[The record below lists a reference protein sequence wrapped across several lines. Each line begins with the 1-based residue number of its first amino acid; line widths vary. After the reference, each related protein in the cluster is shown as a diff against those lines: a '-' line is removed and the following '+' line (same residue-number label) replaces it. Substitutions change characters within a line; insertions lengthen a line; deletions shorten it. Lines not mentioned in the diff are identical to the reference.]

1 MKSTKLIFLVVCL
14 LLLVLTMS
22 CTMRTVRTDDQGNT
36 VTDTKLDV
44 EKTCFIVRSAVNIG
58 LPLAIENYKGTDKL
72 EHIRAA
78 VGATEAILT
87 FLQTNK
93 TAMTETAFNE
103 ALETYA
109 TKLSPAE
116 RHAVQSGLSLVLHLV
131 QENVDARGH
140 INQDVVTILLALF
153 GECKKVFD
161 LYATSQATEMPA
173 RLQYKRPAASK

>member
-1 MKSTKLIFLVVCL
+1 MKSTKLIFLVACL
-14 LLLVLTMS
+14 LLLVFAMS
-22 CTMRTVRTDDQGNT
+22 CQMSTVRTDDQGNT
-36 VTDTKLDV
+36 VTENKLDV

-72 EHIRAA
+72 EHIRTA
-78 VGATEAILT
+78 VTATEAVLT

-93 TAMTETAFNE
+93 TALTEAALNE

-116 RHAVQSGLSLVLHLV
+116 RHAVQSGLSLILHLA
-131 QENVDARGH
+131 QENVNASGH
-140 INQDVVTILLALF
+140 INQDVVTIFLALF
-153 GECKKVFD
+153 SECKKVFD
-161 LYATSQATEMPA
+161 LYATNQSTEMPA